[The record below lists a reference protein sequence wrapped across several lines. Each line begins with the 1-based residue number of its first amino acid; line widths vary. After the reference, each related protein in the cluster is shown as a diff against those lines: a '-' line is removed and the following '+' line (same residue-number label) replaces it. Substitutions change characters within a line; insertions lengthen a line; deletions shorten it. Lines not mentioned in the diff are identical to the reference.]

1 MPPEPRKGMPDTA
14 LTRDVFDRRFRERFI
29 DPAFDKLKSE
39 IDRIADAAWDAYS
52 DGRKAPRTRK
62 AGAGYADPDY
72 ELSDDWRAAKSAV
85 EAAQRQ
91 HDDRQGPLRILMI
104 NGSSR
109 SEHTC
114 PGEMSKSWRLLE
126 IARAVLSQADDVE
139 IEVLDLSRL
148 SSEYGLHIHPCKA
161 CFSTAAP
168 LCHWPCSC
176 YPNHGQGQ
184 VQDWMAE
191 IYTMW
196 VRAHGVMIVA
206 PVHWY
211 QAPSPLKLMMD
222 RMVCA
227 DGGNPDPTASGG
239 KDAGRAK
246 DLELKGWHY
255 PRHLEG
261 RLFSLIVH
269 GDTEGAETLRRML
282 ADWLTSLHMAPA
294 APGAVLE
301 RYIGYFRPYATSH
314 EDLDAD
320 TDVQEEVRIAARTLL
335 EALRRK
341 RDGKVLS
348 TGTMHQERR
357 PK

>member
-1 MPPEPRKGMPDTA
+1 MPDTA

-246 DLELKGWHY
+246 ALELQGWHY

-282 ADWLTSLHMAPA
+282 ADWLTSMHMAPA

-341 RDGKVLS
+341 RDGKLLS